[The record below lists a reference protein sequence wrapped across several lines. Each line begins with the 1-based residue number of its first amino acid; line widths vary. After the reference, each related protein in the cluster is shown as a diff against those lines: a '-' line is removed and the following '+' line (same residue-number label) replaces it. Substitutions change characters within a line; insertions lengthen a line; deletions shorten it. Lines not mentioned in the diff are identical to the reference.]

1 MNTLEHE
8 EGEEDAQ
15 LKAALKSAVGREAAP
30 RELRDRVISA
40 MALTAVAL
48 IDDPIFEPKSPKMLN
63 LQRVLRQPIGPKMA
77 ISAVIATI
85 ALVSG
90 IYSVVQWI
98 QNPRI
103 DSGPQALTAS
113 QAAMVVQLHREG
125 MAHASAKTPAVNME
139 LLAKTM
145 QVKLNLTPWMVDLRS
160 EGWKLQSAGPVSKD
174 GSEAMELLYQK
185 NGTNLSVL
193 TLPATGSCGG
203 GGLGDFESDN
213 GDDLIAGFTYGGGMY
228 SMIAENGD
236 KKNAM
241 SLDQVAAMRD
251 RFRNLV
257 MPR

>member
-1 MNTLEHE
+1 MEHE
-8 EGEEDAQ
+8 DREDDPQ
-15 LKAALKSAVGREAAP
+15 LKAALKSAMGRESAP

-40 MALTAVAL
+40 MALATMAL
-48 IDDPIFEPKSPKMLN
+48 IDAPILEPKPKTFDLK
-63 LQRVLRQPIGPKMA
+63 RVLRQPIGPKMA
-77 ISAVIATI
+77 ITAVFATI
-85 ALVSG
+85 VVIVT
-90 IYSVVQWI
+90 IYSAVQWI
-98 QNPRI
+98 QQPRI
-103 DSGPQALTAS
+103 DYGPQALTAS
-113 QAAMVVQLHREG
+113 QAEMVVKLHREG
-125 MAHASAKTPAVNME
+125 MAHASAMSLAVNME
-139 LLAKTM
+139 MLGKTM
-145 QVKLNLTPWMVDLRS
+145 QAKLNLTPWMVDLRS

-185 NGTNLSVL
+185 DGTTLSIL
-193 TLPATGSCGG
+193 TMPATGSCGG
-203 GGLGDFESDN
+203 GGLGDFQSDS